1 MFSERNHIMAV
12 REKKGLVA
20 RWLEG
25 KERSEDYA
33 RSTLPTNRWSLFW
46 DIFKGRFGKLVLI
59 NLLVLVTFL
68 PMIAIVVFR
77 AMSFMVQGASGPFGA
92 GLGVGYPAIP
102 NITGT
107 AEMMALQS
115 DLVFFGLLIPAGA
128 IAAIGISGGMYII
141 RNLIWTEG
149 VFVANDFARGIKRNY
164 LSVLEA
170 MLVFTVFLFL
180 AQSMGHFADLFVVTG
195 SDLAGW
201 MTASKIIGFVFVGFS
216 SLICLWMISLGV
228 NYKQGPWSL
237 FRNAVVMTVGTLPQ
251 TLFFSALA
259 LAPLLLVVLGGGFLT
274 ALGVVLLI
282 LLSFSFAMLVWM
294 DFSQWAFDRFI
305 NPNLGAAVGRGIYS
319 KNGKK
324 GEKNEKS
331 STGENFTESAAM
343 REYKRMIVAQ
353 GRSKLVC
360 RPIKP
365 IDDDMEVYQLPESFS
380 RDDLRRLKESKDA
393 IEEDTRA
400 YEEEH
405 KNEERYVEYNRQF
418 DERERALQ
426 SEEDGK
432 KKKPPK
438 PPKMLN
444 KRK

>member
-180 AQSMGHFADLFVVTG
+180 AQSMGHLADLFVVTG

-324 GEKNEKS
+324 GEKN
-331 STGENFTESAAM
+331 
-343 REYKRMIVAQ
+343 
-353 GRSKLVC
+353 
-360 RPIKP
+360 
-365 IDDDMEVYQLPESFS
+365 
-380 RDDLRRLKESKDA
+380 
-393 IEEDTRA
+393 
-400 YEEEH
+400 
-405 KNEERYVEYNRQF
+405 
-418 DERERALQ
+418 
-426 SEEDGK
+426 
-432 KKKPPK
+432 
-438 PPKMLN
+438 
-444 KRK
+444 